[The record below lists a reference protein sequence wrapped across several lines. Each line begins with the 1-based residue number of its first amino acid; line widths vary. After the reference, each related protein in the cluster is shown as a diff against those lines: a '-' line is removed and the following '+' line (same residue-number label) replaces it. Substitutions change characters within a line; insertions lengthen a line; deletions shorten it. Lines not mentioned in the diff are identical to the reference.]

1 MKSCSGLY
9 SPDSSASLRSL
20 FLSLLMAMSV
30 LPLLATAQSSDPAAP
45 RVEAAVAKLLA
56 LMDSD
61 YDAAMAELAAG
72 QKKLVAALGPAAPP
86 SLSQMTVAAAGDSPA
101 ARALAERQRMQHEE
115 GKAQRALRGKL
126 TNRVLT
132 IAELDPP
139 PPASVPRDFLVVSV
153 ADAANGGRARNG
165 QITPQSR
172 ETITGF
178 ILPGGE
184 IILTEHRLVL

>member
-1 MKSCSGLY
+1 
-9 SPDSSASLRSL
+9 
-20 FLSLLMAMSV
+20 MAMSV
-30 LPLLATAQSSDPAAP
+30 LPLLATAQSSDPSAP

-72 QKKLVAALGPAAPP
+72 RKKLVAALGPAAPP
-86 SLSQMTVAAAGDSPA
+86 SLSMMAAATAGDSPA
-101 ARALAERQRMQHEE
+101 AKALAERERKLYEE
-115 GKAQRALRGKL
+115 DKAQRALRGKL

-139 PPASVPRDFLVVSV
+139 SPASVPRDFLVVSV

>member
-1 MKSCSGLY
+1 
-9 SPDSSASLRSL
+9 
-20 FLSLLMAMSV
+20 MAMSV
-30 LPLLATAQSSDPAAP
+30 LPLLATAQSSDPSAP

-72 QKKLVAALGPAAPP
+72 RKKLVAALGPAAPP
-86 SLSQMTVAAAGDSPA
+86 SLSMMAAATAGDSPA
-101 ARALAERQRMQHEE
+101 AKALAERERKLYEE

-139 PPASVPRDFLVVSV
+139 PPGSVPRDFLVISI

-172 ETITGF
+172 ETIAGF

-184 IILTEHRLVL
+184 IILTEHRLVF